1 MRLWYLTGWCAKGR
15 SVPSIIQKKEDVLVS
30 RLLTRSNRKQP
41 PRFLLLPGASFFRYE
56 HIDDWYLS
64 KNALMLKTFLCSC
77 VQALFILRVEGIL
90 VAPDALILN
99 ISATA
104 THTIPSTLYGY
115 MWEDIN
121 HSGDGGLYAELL
133 QNRAFQAVIPGTQNA
148 LTAWQPFN
156 GARLSVTSK
165 TSGVSPSLPNSL
177 QVQIPQVVSGPIG
190 FENTGYWGIKVQSG
204 WTYQGSFYAKSAT
217 FTGAVTVSL
226 KSAQGT
232 AFATK
237 ALTGITTSWKKF
249 TFEFQPSVSA
259 DNDENV
265 FNVVVDG
272 KAAAGQNIFF
282 GMFSLFPP
290 TFRGRENG
298 MRIDLAET
306 LAATQ
311 PSIWRFPGGNNLEGT
326 SFDTRWKW
334 NATLG
339 PLEDRPGRVGD
350 WGYPNTD
357 GLGLME
363 YLNWV
368 EDLGAEPILGVWA
381 GISTANYSDLTTW
394 PVVPEA
400 ELQPYIDDVLN
411 EIEFIVGDSQ
421 TTDGGKLRAS
431 LGRTEPYSLKF
442 IEIGNEDTFQAD
454 SYAAYRWNAFVSA
467 IGDRYP
473 DFDFEFIATT
483 LPSTALTPAY
493 QRIDFHMYN
502 SPDWFTSNAFMFDD
516 YPRNGTKWFI
526 GEYAVTSTNDTN
538 ALGDIPSGR
547 LAYPTLQGA
556 AAEAAFMTGM
566 ERNSDVVFASACERA
581 QVKNLCTTI
590 YNLFPPNS
598 CRSFQHIKNYQWTP
612 DIVTYDA
619 SRLVKSTSYYVQQMF
634 SLNRGTHVLSTT
646 PVSSNDTTPLF
657 WVASYNNETDV
668 VFLKVSNTGTQDLVA
683 NIFLGF
689 SVIGFGSA
697 TSISSPALSPIS
709 GLFNVSNTLE
719 EPEQIIP
726 VSSSFALPFS
736 DRFNYTFP
744 AMSVTVVSL
753 QTKTALDV

>member
-1 MRLWYLTGWCAKGR
+1 
-15 SVPSIIQKKEDVLVS
+15 
-30 RLLTRSNRKQP
+30 
-41 PRFLLLPGASFFRYE
+41 
-56 HIDDWYLS
+56 
-64 KNALMLKTFLCSC
+64 MLKTFLCLC
-77 VQALFILRVEGIL
+77 VQGLFILRVGGVL

-104 THTIPSTLYGY
+104 THPVRITCILVPFPTYPGQIPPTLYGY

-165 TSGVSPSLPNSL
+165 TSGVSPSLANSL

-204 WTYQGSFYAKSAT
+204 WTYQGSFYAKAAT

-226 KSAQGT
+226 KSTRGT
-232 AFATK
+232 VFASK
-237 ALTGITTSWKKF
+237 AITGITTSWKKF

-259 DNDENV
+259 DTDDNV

-272 KAAAGQNIFF
+272 KAAAGHTIFF

-298 MRIDLAET
+298 MRIDLAEA

-311 PSIWRFPGGNNLEGT
+311 PSVWRFPGGNNLEGGT
-326 SFDTRWKW
+326 FDTRWKW

-357 GLGLME
+357 GLGLLE

-368 EDLGAEPILGVWA
+368 EDLGAEPILGVWD
-381 GISTANYSDLTTW
+381 GISIANYSDLTTW

-400 ELQPYIDDVLN
+400 DLQPYIDDVLN

-421 TTDGGKLRAS
+421 TTEGGKLRAS

-442 IEIGNEDTFQAD
+442 IEIGNEDQSGRMLTEPGR
-454 SYAAYRWNAFVSA
+454 YAAYRWNAFVSA
-467 IGDRYP
+467 IGAKHP
-473 DFDFEFIATT
+473 DFEFIATT

-566 ERNSDVVFASACERA
+566 ERNSDVVFASACD
-581 QVKNLCTTI
+581 
-590 YNLFPPNS
+590 
-598 CRSFQHIKNYQWTP
+598 FQHIRNYQWTP

-619 SRLVKSTSYYVQQMF
+619 SRLVRSTSYYVQQMF
-634 SLNRGTHVLSTT
+634 SVNRGTHVLSTT
-646 PVSSNDTTPLF
+646 PTSSNDTAPLF

-683 NIFLGF
+683 IVFLGF
-689 SVIGFGSA
+689 PVIGFGSA
-697 TSISSPALSPIS
+697 TAISSPALSPIS

-753 QTKTALDV
+753 QTKTALDL

>member
-1 MRLWYLTGWCAKGR
+1 
-15 SVPSIIQKKEDVLVS
+15 
-30 RLLTRSNRKQP
+30 
-41 PRFLLLPGASFFRYE
+41 
-56 HIDDWYLS
+56 
-64 KNALMLKTFLCSC
+64 MLEIFLCLL
-77 VQALFILRVEGIL
+77 VQGLSVFPVKGVLL
-90 VAPDALILN
+90 APDALILN
-99 ISATA
+99 ISTTA
-104 THTIPSTLYGY
+104 THPIPATLYGY
-115 MWEDIN
+115 MWERS
-121 HSGDGGLYAELL
+121 HQASTSGDGGLYAELL

-148 LTAWQPFN
+148 LTAWQPYN

-165 TSGVSPSLPNSL
+165 TSGVSSSLPNSL
-177 QVQIPQVVSGPIG
+177 EVQIPKVVSGPIG

-204 WTYQGSFYAKSAT
+204 WTYQGSFYAKAAT
-217 FTGAVTVSL
+217 FTGSVTVSL
-226 KSAQGT
+226 KSTRGT
-232 AFATK
+232 VFATK
-237 ALTGITTSWKKF
+237 AVTGITKTWKKF
-249 TFEFQPSVSA
+249 TFEFQPSASA
-259 DNDENV
+259 DTDDNV
-265 FNVVVDG
+265 FSVVVDG
-272 KAAAGQNIFF
+272 KAAAGQTIFF
-282 GMFSLFPP
+282 ALFSLFPP

-298 MRIDLAET
+298 MRIDLAEA

-311 PSIWRFPGGNNLEGT
+311 PSIWRFPGGNNLEGG

-334 NATLG
+334 NSTLG
-339 PLEDRPGRVGD
+339 PLEDRPGR
-350 WGYPNTD
+350 
-357 GLGLME
+357 GLLE

-368 EDLGAEPILGVWA
+368 EDLGVWD
-381 GISTANYSDLTTW
+381 GISIANYSDLSTW

-400 ELQPYIDDVLN
+400 DLQPYIDDVLN
-411 EIEFIVGDSQ
+411 ELEFIVGDA
-421 TTDGGKLRAS
+421 TTTEGGKHRAS

-442 IEIGNEDTFQAD
+442 IEIGNEDQVRVLRNLP
-454 SYAAYRWNAFVSA
+454 YAAYRWNAFVSA
-467 IGDRYP
+467 ISAKYP
-473 DFDFEFIATT
+473 DFEFIATS

-502 SPDWFTSNAFMFDD
+502 SPSWFTSNAFMFDD

-538 ALGDIPSGR
+538 TLGDIPSGR
-547 LAYPTLQGA
+547 LPYPTLQGA

-566 ERNSDVVFASACERA
+566 ERNSDVVFASACA
-581 QVKNLCTTI
+581 
-590 YNLFPPNS
+590 
-598 CRSFQHIKNYQWTP
+598 FQHIRNYQWTP

-634 SLNRGTHVLSTT
+634 SVNRGTHVLSTI
-646 PVSSNDTTPLF
+646 PVSSNDTAPLF
-657 WVASYNNETDV
+657 WVASYNNDTDV
-668 VFLKVSNTGTQDLVA
+668 VFLKVSNAGTQDLVA

-719 EPEQIIP
+719 QPEQIIP

-744 AMSVTVVSL
+744 ATSVTVISL